1 MPPDSWRSWFVFT
14 KRDILGATP
23 LQPRNY
29 ASRQP
34 YRTISLGL
42 CSVARSWGFSCHG
55 VDQRWSAA

>member
-1 MPPDSWRSWFVFT
+1 MPPHSRRSWFVIT
-14 KRDILGATP
+14 KRDILGSTP

-34 YRTISLGL
+34 YRTISL
-42 CSVARSWGFSCHG
+42 CSTARSWGFSCHG